1 MWCCILTFR
10 ASSIVMRTIRKQPVH
25 RSELS
30 VSFHAFTVRKTV
42 SIERQ
47 TLRLS
52 RQRRRMADKDNRS
65 GLLWSTQRWNVSVW
79 YLFTISPQARKAAVR
94 ACDMPIEII
103 FCFMRN
109 HIKES
114 LHELPKPWYRI
125 LQRAICLYEEMC
137 AICRLIYFFFLRSFS
152 NRILTQTKKRQK
164 SIKNAFG
171 MFGIYQRLRCFEWKN
186 FALHSSYCKERG
198 SHRLHTKPHW

>member
-10 ASSIVMRTIRKQPVH
+10 AFSIVMRTILKQPVH

-42 SIERQ
+42 STERQ

-52 RQRRRMADKDNRS
+52 RQRRRMLTKITEAVYYF
-65 GLLWSTQRWNVSVW
+65 TQRWNVSVW
-79 YLFTISPQARKAAVR
+79 LFVYHIPTSTKGRRSCLA
-94 ACDMPIEII
+94 DMLIEII
-103 FCFMRN
+103 CCFMRN

-114 LHELPKPWYRI
+114 LHKLPKPW
-125 LQRAICLYEEMC
+125 CLCEEMC

-186 FALHSSYCKERG
+186 FALHSSYCKERR

>member
-1 MWCCILTFR
+1 
-10 ASSIVMRTIRKQPVH
+10 MRTILKQPVH

-30 VSFHAFTVRKTV
+30 VSFHAFTVRKIV
-42 SIERQ
+42 STERQ

-52 RQRRRMADKDNRS
+52 RQRRRMADQDNRS

-79 YLFTISPQARKAAVR
+79 YLFTISTQARKAAVR

-114 LHELPKPWYRI
+114 LHELPKPW
-125 LQRAICLYEEMC
+125 CLCEEMC

-152 NRILTQTKKRQK
+152 NRILTQTKNRQK

-171 MFGIYQRLRCFEWKN
+171 MFGIYHRLRCFEWKN
-186 FALHSSYCKERG
+186 FAPYSSYCEERRR
-198 SHRLHTKPHW
+198 HRLHTKTHW